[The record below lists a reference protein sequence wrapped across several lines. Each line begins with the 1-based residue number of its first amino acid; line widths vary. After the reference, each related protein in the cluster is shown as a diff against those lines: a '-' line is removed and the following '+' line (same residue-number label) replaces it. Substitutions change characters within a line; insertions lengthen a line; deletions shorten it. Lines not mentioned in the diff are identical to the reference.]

1 MSRFEDILLYI
12 RDFANP
18 VSDDKYFPQF
28 RQKDWY
34 LGSSW
39 ASGIVSAENS
49 PHGRNEES
57 SSEAI
62 SAYEAVSL
70 FGSAM
75 VDAFLSAS
83 SSSDPDGALL
93 AFSKTTATTSTA
105 ASASSTSNTSSGSSD
120 GSRSNKLEVAKLL
133 QQSGQLLTATE
144 LSATNRYWH
153 VWSSDT
159 HNSTY
164 PSEYQQPVVG
174 MLYDTMAS
182 FQTWFAPWA
191 VVSYGIQL
199 LPFTPVAERRDDP
212 EWATILYPKYEEAC
226 KTAGDFCI
234 ENGWSIL
241 QAGLLATTG
250 DIDGAMKQAYAV
262 PSFVFETDGGLGNTL
277 TNTIWYIATRKP
289 VASTNH
295 SSSSGRR

>member
-1 MSRFEDILLYI
+1 MAKLDPSWGREHFDEVLLYI

-18 VSDDKYFPQF
+18 YGDDEFFPQY
-28 RQKDWY
+28 RQKDWF

-62 SAYEAVSL
+62 SAYEGVTL

-75 VDAFLSAS
+75 VDAFAEVVDDETDESSLVAS
-83 SSSDPDGALL
+83 KLE
-93 AFSKTTATTSTA
+93 TATLIR
-105 ASASSTSNTSSGSSD
+105 D
-120 GSRSNKLEVAKLL
+120 
-133 QQSGQLLTATE
+133 SGQLLAASE
-144 LSATNRYWH
+144 IHATNRYWH

-164 PSEYQQPVVG
+164 PPAYKQPVVG
-174 MLYDTMAS
+174 MLYDTMAT

-199 LPFTPVAERRDDP
+199 IPLTPVAETRDDID
-212 EWATILYPKYEEAC
+212 WANELYPKYEKAC
-226 KTAGDFCI
+226 ADTGDFCE

-250 DIDGAMKQAYAV
+250 NYTDAVKQAMAV
-262 PSFVFETDGGLGNTL
+262 PKEVFATDGGVGNSMS
-277 TNTIWYIATRKP
+277 NTIWYIATRRNP
-289 VASTNH
+289 I
-295 SSSSGRR
+295 G